1 MSFWDDLFSKGRFR
15 GAPAPPFQVSAPQGK
30 PYAMAML
37 DGENAEITMYGEIV
51 EARPIDWWT
60 GEPEP
65 GAFIIQSEFLQDLE
79 TVTGAKNLTIR
90 MSSIGGDA
98 GVSILIHNRLRDMA
112 AKGTHLKCIVDGVAM
127 SGGSLIMCACDEVEV
142 NPSSLIMI
150 HNAAC
155 TIRGGHNANS
165 LRQRAMALDAWD
177 KAQVS
182 IYKRKTGLS
191 EDLIAEMMANTTYM
205 TGIEAKEGGFADK
218 LLEDAEPLGIA
229 ASADKRSLFVRG
241 KQFHLTPGMF
251 APDNIP
257 TVSPGQEAGA
267 AINRLMAKM
276 TVNPEASAT
285 DTTNKIQP
293 VQTGNNE
300 GGKLMALIKLREE
313 DPEAFKQLMAKANA
327 AASASSVS
335 EAAPIFTAG
344 AEAVSAA
351 VQAERKRIEEI
362 DAVASLYDAETVK
375 AAKYGKDACTAQ
387 EMTYRAAQKAAQQG
401 KKFLSDLDDD
411 AKASGAQSVSA
422 VGDPGTP
429 PPAEAQT
436 PDQRMANARAEV
448 KALLGKEGK

>member
-1 MSFWDDLFSKGRFR
+1 MSFLEDLFGRGRFR
-15 GAPAPPFQVSAPQGK
+15 SAPTPPFQASAPQGK
-30 PYAMAML
+30 TYTMAML

-51 EARPIDWWT
+51 ESRPIDWWT

-65 GAFIIQSEFLQDLE
+65 GAFIIQGEFLQDLE
-79 TVTGAKNLTIR
+79 TVAGARNLTIR

-112 AKGTHLKCIVDGVAM
+112 AKGTHLKCVVDGVAM

-155 TIRGGHNANS
+155 TIRGGHNAND

-191 EDLIAEMMANTTYM
+191 EDIIAEMMANTTYM
-205 TGIEAKEGGFADK
+205 TGTEAKEGGFADK
-218 LLEDAEPLGIA
+218 LLEDAEPLDIA

-241 KQFHLTPGMF
+241 QQFYLAPGVL
-251 APDNIP
+251 APDIIP
-257 TVSPGQEAGA
+257 TVKSEAPAPAKTHKTQPAITGDKGGKTMAKNLEELRAENPELAEALMAEAKAAVSASAGSGTPAPQAGA
-267 AINRLMAKM
+267 
-276 TVNPEASAT
+276 
-285 DTTNKIQP
+285 D
-293 VQTGNNE
+293 
-300 GGKLMALIKLREE
+300 
-313 DPEAFKQLMAKANA
+313 
-327 AASASSVS
+327 
-335 EAAPIFTAG
+335 
-344 AEAVSAA
+344 AVSAA
-351 VQAERKRIEEI
+351 VQAEQKRIQEI

-375 AAKYGKDACTAQ
+375 AAKYGENACTAQ
-387 EMTYRAAQKAAQQG
+387 EMTYRAAQAAAQKG

-411 AKASGAQSVSA
+411 TKASGAQGVPA
-422 VGDPGTP
+422 AGDPGTP

-436 PDQRMANARAEV
+436 PDQRMASARAYV
-448 KALLGKEGK
+448 KNLFGKED

>member
-1 MSFWDDLFSKGRFR
+1 MSFLEDLFGRGRFR
-15 GAPAPPFQVSAPQGK
+15 SAPTPPFQASAPQGK
-30 PYAMAML
+30 TYTMAML

-51 EARPIDWWT
+51 ESRPIDWWT

-65 GAFIIQSEFLQDLE
+65 GAFIIQGEFLQDLE
-79 TVTGAKNLTIR
+79 TVAGARNLTIR

-112 AKGTHLKCIVDGVAM
+112 AKGTHLKCVVDGVAM

-155 TIRGGHNANS
+155 TIRGGHNAND

-191 EDLIAEMMANTTYM
+191 EDIIAEMMANTTYM
-205 TGIEAKEGGFADK
+205 TGTEAKEGGFADK
-218 LLEDAEPLGIA
+218 LLEDAEPLDIA

-241 KQFHLTPGMF
+241 QQFYLAPGVL
-251 APDNIP
+251 APDIIP
-257 TVSPGQEAGA
+257 TVKSEAPAPAKTHKTQPAITGDKGGKTMAKNLEELRAENPELAEALMAEAKATVSASAGGGTPAPQAGA
-267 AINRLMAKM
+267 D
-276 TVNPEASAT
+276 V
-285 DTTNKIQP
+285 
-293 VQTGNNE
+293 
-300 GGKLMALIKLREE
+300 
-313 DPEAFKQLMAKANA
+313 
-327 AASASSVS
+327 
-335 EAAPIFTAG
+335 
-344 AEAVSAA
+344 VSAA
-351 VQAERKRIEEI
+351 VQAEQKRIQEI
-362 DAVASLYDAETVK
+362 DAVASLYDAETVR
-375 AAKYGKDACTAQ
+375 AAKYGENACTAQ
-387 EMTYRAAQKAAQQG
+387 EMTYRAAQAAAQKG

-411 AKASGAQSVSA
+411 TKASGAQGVPA
-422 VGDPGTP
+422 AGDPGTP

-448 KALLGKEGK
+448 KALFGKEEK

>member
-1 MSFWDDLFSKGRFR
+1 MSFLEDLFGRGRFR
-15 GAPAPPFQVSAPQGK
+15 SAPTPPFQASAPQGK
-30 PYAMAML
+30 TYTMAML

-51 EARPIDWWT
+51 EARPVDWWT

-65 GAFIIQSEFLQDLE
+65 GAFIIQGEFLQDLE
-79 TVTGAKNLTIR
+79 TVAGARNLTIR

-112 AKGTHLKCIVDGVAM
+112 AKGTHLKCVVDGVAM

-155 TIRGGHNANS
+155 TIRGGHNAND

-191 EDLIAEMMANTTYM
+191 EDIIAEMMANTTYM
-205 TGIEAKEGGFADK
+205 TGTEAKEGGFADK
-218 LLEDAEPLGIA
+218 LLEDAEPLDIA

-241 KQFHLTPGMF
+241 QQFYLAPGVL
-251 APDNIP
+251 APDIIP
-257 TVSPGQEAGA
+257 TVKSEAPAPAKTHKTQPAITGDKGGKTMAKNLEELRAENPELAEALMAEAKAAVSASAGSGTPAPQAGA
-267 AINRLMAKM
+267 
-276 TVNPEASAT
+276 
-285 DTTNKIQP
+285 D
-293 VQTGNNE
+293 
-300 GGKLMALIKLREE
+300 
-313 DPEAFKQLMAKANA
+313 
-327 AASASSVS
+327 
-335 EAAPIFTAG
+335 
-344 AEAVSAA
+344 AVSAA
-351 VQAERKRIEEI
+351 VQAEQKRIQEI

-375 AAKYGKDACTAQ
+375 AAKYGENACTAQ
-387 EMTYRAAQKAAQQG
+387 EMTYRAAQAAAQKG

-411 AKASGAQSVSA
+411 TKASGAQGVPA
-422 VGDPGTP
+422 AGDPGTP

-448 KALLGKEGK
+448 KALFGKEEK